1 MKAYRRPPGPP
12 QRWLSGSFREFRRD
26 SLGFM
31 RRCAREY
38 GDIAWFRF
46 GRRPII
52 LVSDPEMIETVLVK
66 QSRNFIKHFALRLTR
81 FVLGNGL
88 LTSEGDFWLRQRRLS
103 APAFHAQRIAGYGP
117 DMVAAATRHMATWRD
132 GETRDIH
139 ADMMQLTLD
148 IAAKTFF
155 GADVSDESREVDVAI
170 RTALDSFA
178 KRLNRTI
185 PLPVWIPL
193 PRNRKFHAALGALN
207 QVVGKIIEQRRADAT
222 PRNDLLSILIHS
234 RDEDDGSSMTF
245 EQLADEA
252 RTFLLAGHETTALV
266 LSWSWHLLARH
277 PQAQAR
283 LAAELGAVLG
293 DRPPAVEDL
302 PRLKYAEQVILESMR
317 MFPPAFVIG
326 REALEDFELGGFTIP
341 AGTTVLM
348 SQWVV
353 HHDERFYDRP
363 EQFEP
368 ERWSSERMKTLP
380 KMAYFPFGGGPRIC
394 IGNTFALMESVL
406 VLSEIARRWSF
417 AAAGNEPLVL
427 SPIVTLRPRDPVRVV
442 ISSRREQTPRGPAL
456 PGAQAAAKMTP

>member
-1 MKAYRRPPGPP
+1 MHRPPGPP
-12 QRWLSGSFREFRRD
+12 QRLFSGSFREFRRD
-26 SLGFM
+26 SLNFM
-31 RRCAREY
+31 RHCASDY
-38 GDIAWFRF
+38 GDIVWFRF

-103 APAFHAQRIAGYGP
+103 APAFHAQRIASYGP
-117 DMVAAATRHMATWRD
+117 DMVAAATRNIAAWRE
-132 GETRDIH
+132 GQTRDIH

-170 RTALDSFA
+170 RTALESFA

-185 PLPVWIPL
+185 PLPVWMPL
-193 PRNRKFHAALGALN
+193 PRNRKFHAALRALN
-207 QVVGKIIEQRRADAT
+207 QVVQKIIDQRRAETT
-222 PRNDLLSILIHS
+222 PRNDLLSILIHA
-234 RDEDDGSSMTF
+234 RDEDDGSSMTD

-266 LSWSWHLLARH
+266 LSWSFYLLARN

-283 LAAELGAVLG
+283 LAAELQTVLG
-293 DRPPAVEDL
+293 DRAPAVADL
-302 PRLKYAEQVILESMR
+302 PQLKVAEQVVLESMR

-326 REALEDFELGGFTIP
+326 REALEDFELGEYTIP
-341 AGTTVLM
+341 RGTTILM

-353 HHDERFYDRP
+353 HHDPRWYDRP

-394 IGNTFALMESVL
+394 IGNTFAMMESVL
-406 VLSEIARRWSF
+406 VLSEIMRSWSV
-417 AAAGNEPLVL
+417 APAGDEPLVL
-427 SPIVTLRPRDPVRVV
+427 SPIVTLRPRNPVRVV
-442 ISSRREQTPRGPAL
+442 LSRRPSTAHRGQAL
-456 PGAQAAAKMTP
+456 PDSQPAAKMTS